1 MDSVSQNRTTEP
13 GVGGTNSVIYQDL
26 IAVLTAAIQDSW
38 EKNTAMKAKL
48 DQMETQSKYRDTQ
61 METMLRR
68 LSELSLAVHRLQ
80 EEVVANRSD

>member
-1 MDSVSQNRTTEP
+1 M
-13 GVGGTNSVIYQDL
+13 GGTKSVIYQDL